1 MHKRKLH
8 HWYKKLRIVNAW
20 YFLGAAVVF
29 LILGINGLRQNYR
42 TMDHLRQAV
51 ITADQRD
58 GNTEKALNELR
69 SFVFAHMN
77 TDLSSG
83 PTPIKPPIQ
92 LKGHYE
98 RLLAADKERVK
109 QTNVTVA
116 AQAETACQGQFPEQG
131 PNVARI
137 TCVQNYIAANAAS
150 ERTIPSELYK
160 FDFKSPAWSPDRAG
174 ISLVI
179 GAASLVLFVLR
190 LATERW
196 LAGRLK

>member
-20 YFLGAAVVF
+20 YFLAAAVFF
-29 LILGINGLRQNYR
+29 LVLGTSGLRQNYR
-42 TMDHLRQAV
+42 TMDRLRQAV
-51 ITADQRD
+51 ITADQRGGD
-58 GNTEKALNELR
+58 MEKALNELR
-69 SFVFAHMN
+69 SFIFAHMN

-83 PTPIKPPIQ
+83 PTPIKPPVQ

-98 RLLAADKERVK
+98 RLLAAEKERVK
-109 QTNVTVA
+109 QTNVAVA
-116 AQAETACQGQFPEQG
+116 AQAETVCREQFPQQG

-137 TCVQNYIAANAAS
+137 TCVQNYIAANAAK
-150 ERTIPSELYK
+150 ERAIPSELYK

-174 ISLVI
+174 ISLAI
-179 GAASLVLFVLR
+179 GAVSLVLFVLR